1 MPSPLKPGKAVH
13 DMLEKTS
20 KTFIRIMLGI
30 YMLLLGLGVLL
41 GTLGKLANPS
51 YILEFLAAAA
61 FFLCLWFFRDK
72 LGKFLENVH
81 LPGTF
86 ITGLIL
92 SFFCLLLNL
101 AWVLVFQ
108 IEPTVDFQTF
118 YDTALA
124 IARNERVDMLYI
136 GLFPHI
142 LGYSTFLGLMMRLL
156 GESAMLAPVLNV
168 VLTLISGLCI
178 YILCLR
184 WLELKAAAAAFF
196 LWSICPSK
204 LMYNAMVMSEPLY
217 TCLILLFLLLLSLAL
232 DRKLHRRLRLLAAIP
247 LGLACGA
254 LLLAVNATR
263 PVAVIL
269 FVAFFIWALLLRG
282 RQLKELKGWLVL
294 AAFTL
299 SMFGAYSYCD
309 RQWFRWEY
317 LHIFERTS
325 DIPAYNIYVGLNMDS
340 LGSYS
345 EEDMDTL
352 MNYRY
357 QGGAVYAQEQMLE
370 EVKERLSSGEIDFP
384 RLFAAKLAK
393 LMGNDEGGAFY
404 AQAEL
409 SPLAFKLSSAV
420 SNVFYYFVVLLS
432 LFGALRLFKKPV
444 FSTVYLAPLYSIGL
458 ILAHLIVEVSGRYKY
473 SLIPMLI
480 IMAVFAFGEFET
492 KDMMNAEK
500 D

>member
-1 MPSPLKPGKAVH
+1 MS
-13 DMLEKTS
+13 EKIS
-20 KTFIRIMLGI
+20 KFLIRIMLLI
-30 YMLLLGLGVLL
+30 YIGLLGLGVFL
-41 GTLGKLANPS
+41 GTFGKLESPS
-51 YILEFLAAAA
+51 YILAFALALAMLA
-61 FFLCLWFFRDK
+61 LIWVFRQR
-72 LGKFLENVH
+72 LGRLLGRIR
-81 LPGTF
+81 LPGPF
-86 ITGLIL
+86 LTGLVL
-92 SFFCLLLNL
+92 SLFCLLLNL
-101 AWVLVFQ
+101 AWVLYFQ

-118 YDTALA
+118 NDTALA

-282 RQLKELKGWLVL
+282 RQLKELKSWLVL

>member
-1 MPSPLKPGKAVH
+1 MS
-13 DMLEKTS
+13 EKIS
-20 KTFIRIMLGI
+20 KFFIRIMLLI
-30 YMLLLGLGVLL
+30 YIGLLGLGVFL
-41 GTLGKLANPS
+41 GTFGKLESPS
-51 YILEFLAAAA
+51 YILAFALALAMLA
-61 FFLCLWFFRDK
+61 LIWVFRQR
-72 LGKFLENVH
+72 LGRLLGRIR
-81 LPGTF
+81 LPGPF
-86 ITGLIL
+86 LTGLVL
-92 SFFCLLLNL
+92 SLFCLLLNL
-101 AWVLVFQ
+101 AWVLYFQ

-118 YDTALA
+118 NDTALA

-317 LHIFERTS
+317 LHIFEETS

-345 EEDMDTL
+345 EEDMDKL
-352 MNYRY
+352 MSYRY
-357 QGGAVYAQEQMLE
+357 QGDAVYAQEQMLK
-370 EVKERLSSGEIDFP
+370 EVEKRLSSGEINFP
-384 RLFAAKLAK
+384 KLFSAKLAK

-404 AQAEL
+404 AQGEL
-409 SPLAFKLSSAV
+409 SPLAFKLSSAI
-420 SNVFYYFVVLLS
+420 SNVYYYFLALLS
-432 LFGALRLFKKPV
+432 LLGAAVLFRRPV
-444 FSTVYLAPLYSIGL
+444 FASVYMAPLYSIGL

-480 IMAVFAFGEFET
+480 IVASFALQEFKKTDVTET
-492 KDMMNAEK
+492 KKA
-500 D
+500 

>member
-1 MPSPLKPGKAVH
+1 MS
-13 DMLEKTS
+13 EKIS
-20 KTFIRIMLGI
+20 KFFIRIMLLI
-30 YMLLLGLGVLL
+30 YIGLLGLGVFL
-41 GTLGKLANPS
+41 GTFGKLESPS
-51 YILEFLAAAA
+51 YILAFALALAMLA
-61 FFLCLWFFRDK
+61 LIWVFRQR
-72 LGKFLENVH
+72 LGRLLGRIR
-81 LPGTF
+81 LPGPF
-86 ITGLIL
+86 LTGLVL
-92 SFFCLLLNL
+92 SLFCLLLNL
-101 AWVLVFQ
+101 AWVLYFQ

-118 YDTALA
+118 NDTALA

-269 FVAFFIWALLLRG
+269 FVAFVIWALLLRG

-317 LHIFERTS
+317 LHIFEETS

>member
-1 MPSPLKPGKAVH
+1 
-13 DMLEKTS
+13 ML
-20 KTFIRIMLGI
+20 LI
-30 YMLLLGLGVLL
+30 YIGLLGLGVFL
-41 GTLGKLANPS
+41 GTFGKLESPS
-51 YILEFLAAAA
+51 YILAFALALAMLA
-61 FFLCLWFFRDK
+61 LIWVFRQR
-72 LGKFLENVH
+72 LGRLLGRIR
-81 LPGTF
+81 LPGPF
-86 ITGLIL
+86 LTGLVL
-92 SFFCLLLNL
+92 SLFCLLLNL
-101 AWVLVFQ
+101 AWVLYFQ

-118 YDTALA
+118 NDTALA

-370 EVKERLSSGEIDFP
+370 
-384 RLFAAKLAK
+384 
-393 LMGNDEGGAFY
+393 
-404 AQAEL
+404 
-409 SPLAFKLSSAV
+409 
-420 SNVFYYFVVLLS
+420 
-432 LFGALRLFKKPV
+432 
-444 FSTVYLAPLYSIGL
+444 
-458 ILAHLIVEVSGRYKY
+458 
-473 SLIPMLI
+473 
-480 IMAVFAFGEFET
+480 
-492 KDMMNAEK
+492 
-500 D
+500 

>member
-1 MPSPLKPGKAVH
+1 MS
-13 DMLEKTS
+13 EKIS
-20 KTFIRIMLGI
+20 KFLIRIMLLI
-30 YMLLLGLGVLL
+30 YIGLLGLGVFL
-41 GTLGKLANPS
+41 GTFGKLESPS
-51 YILEFLAAAA
+51 YILAFALALAMLA
-61 FFLCLWFFRDK
+61 LIWVFRQR
-72 LGKFLENVH
+72 LGRLLGRIR
-81 LPGTF
+81 LPGPF
-86 ITGLIL
+86 LTGLVL
-92 SFFCLLLNL
+92 SLFCLLLNL
-101 AWVLVFQ
+101 AWVLYFQ

-118 YDTALA
+118 NDTALA

-254 LLLAVNATR
+254 LLLAVNVTR

>member
-1 MPSPLKPGKAVH
+1 MS
-13 DMLEKTS
+13 EKIS
-20 KTFIRIMLGI
+20 KFLIRIMLLI
-30 YMLLLGLGVLL
+30 YIGLLGLGVFL
-41 GTLGKLANPS
+41 GTFGKLDSPS
-51 YILEFLAAAA
+51 YILAFALALAMLA
-61 FFLCLWFFRDK
+61 LIWVFRQR
-72 LGKFLENVH
+72 LGRLLGRIR
-81 LPGTF
+81 LPGPF
-86 ITGLIL
+86 LTGLVL
-92 SFFCLLLNL
+92 SLFCLLLNL
-101 AWVLVFQ
+101 AWVLYFQ

-118 YDTALA
+118 NDTALA

-254 LLLAVNATR
+254 LLLAVNVTR

-317 LHIFERTS
+317 LHIFEETS

>member
-1 MPSPLKPGKAVH
+1 MS
-13 DMLEKTS
+13 EKIS
-20 KTFIRIMLGI
+20 KFFIRIMLLI
-30 YMLLLGLGVLL
+30 YIGLLGLGVFL
-41 GTLGKLANPS
+41 GTFGKLESPS
-51 YILEFLAAAA
+51 YILAFALALAMLA
-61 FFLCLWFFRDK
+61 LIWVFRQR
-72 LGKFLENVH
+72 LGRLLGRIR
-81 LPGTF
+81 LPGPF
-86 ITGLIL
+86 LTGLVL
-92 SFFCLLLNL
+92 SLFCLLLNL
-101 AWVLVFQ
+101 AWVLYFQ

-118 YDTALA
+118 NDTALA

-370 EVKERLSSGEIDFP
+370 EVKERLSSGEINFP
-384 RLFAAKLAK
+384 KLFSAKLAK

>member
-1 MPSPLKPGKAVH
+1 MS
-13 DMLEKTS
+13 EKIS
-20 KTFIRIMLGI
+20 KFFIRIMLLI
-30 YMLLLGLGVLL
+30 YIGLLGLGVFL
-41 GTLGKLANPS
+41 GTFGKLESPS
-51 YILEFLAAAA
+51 YILAFALALAMLA
-61 FFLCLWFFRDK
+61 LIWVFRQR
-72 LGKFLENVH
+72 LGRLLGRIR
-81 LPGTF
+81 LPGPF
-86 ITGLIL
+86 LTGLVL
-92 SFFCLLLNL
+92 SLFCLLLNL
-101 AWVLVFQ
+101 AWVLYFQ

-118 YDTALA
+118 NDTALA

-370 EVKERLSSGEIDFP
+370 EVKERLSSGEINFP

>member
-1 MPSPLKPGKAVH
+1 MS
-13 DMLEKTS
+13 EKIS
-20 KTFIRIMLGI
+20 KFLIRIMLLI
-30 YMLLLGLGVLL
+30 YIGLLGLGVFL
-41 GTLGKLANPS
+41 GTFGKLESPS
-51 YILEFLAAAA
+51 YILAFALALAMLA
-61 FFLCLWFFRDK
+61 LIWVFRQR
-72 LGKFLENVH
+72 LGRLLGRIR
-81 LPGTF
+81 LPGPF
-86 ITGLIL
+86 LTGLVL
-92 SFFCLLLNL
+92 SLFCLLLNL
-101 AWVLVFQ
+101 AWVLYFQ

-118 YDTALA
+118 NDTALA

-420 SNVFYYFVVLLS
+420 SNVFYYFVMLLS

>member
-1 MPSPLKPGKAVH
+1 MS
-13 DMLEKTS
+13 EKIS
-20 KTFIRIMLGI
+20 KFLIRIMLLI
-30 YMLLLGLGVLL
+30 YIGLLGLGVFL
-41 GTLGKLANPS
+41 GTFGKLESPS
-51 YILEFLAAAA
+51 YILAFALALAMLA
-61 FFLCLWFFRDK
+61 LIWVFRQR
-72 LGKFLENVH
+72 LGRLLGRIR
-81 LPGTF
+81 LPGPF
-86 ITGLIL
+86 LTGLVL
-92 SFFCLLLNL
+92 SLFCLLLNL
-101 AWVLVFQ
+101 AWVLYFQ

-118 YDTALA
+118 NDTALA

-317 LHIFERTS
+317 LHIFEQTS

>member
-1 MPSPLKPGKAVH
+1 MS
-13 DMLEKTS
+13 EKIS
-20 KTFIRIMLGI
+20 KFFIRIMLLI
-30 YMLLLGLGVLL
+30 YIGLLGLGVFL
-41 GTLGKLANPS
+41 GTFGKLESPS
-51 YILEFLAAAA
+51 YILAFALALAMLA
-61 FFLCLWFFRDK
+61 LIWVFRQR
-72 LGKFLENVH
+72 LGRLLGRIR
-81 LPGTF
+81 LPGPF
-86 ITGLIL
+86 LTGLVL
-92 SFFCLLLNL
+92 SLFCLLLNL
-101 AWVLVFQ
+101 AWVLYFQ

-118 YDTALA
+118 NDTALA

-282 RQLKELKGWLVL
+282 RQLKELKSWLVL

>member
-1 MPSPLKPGKAVH
+1 MS
-13 DMLEKTS
+13 EKIS
-20 KTFIRIMLGI
+20 KFLIRIMLLI
-30 YMLLLGLGVLL
+30 YIGLLGLGVFL
-41 GTLGKLANPS
+41 GTFGKLESPS
-51 YILEFLAAAA
+51 YILAFALALAMLA
-61 FFLCLWFFRDK
+61 LIWVFRQR
-72 LGKFLENVH
+72 LGRLLGRIR
-81 LPGTF
+81 LPGPF
-86 ITGLIL
+86 LTGLVL
-92 SFFCLLLNL
+92 SLFCLLLNL
-101 AWVLVFQ
+101 AWVLYFQ

-118 YDTALA
+118 NDTALA

-317 LHIFERTS
+317 LHIFEETS

>member
-1 MPSPLKPGKAVH
+1 MS
-13 DMLEKTS
+13 EKIS
-20 KTFIRIMLGI
+20 KFLIRIMLLI
-30 YMLLLGLGVLL
+30 YIGLLGLGVFL
-41 GTLGKLANPS
+41 GTFGKLESPS
-51 YILEFLAAAA
+51 YILAFALALAMLA
-61 FFLCLWFFRDK
+61 LIWVFRQR
-72 LGKFLENVH
+72 LGRLLGRIR
-81 LPGTF
+81 LPGPF
-86 ITGLIL
+86 LTGLVL
-92 SFFCLLLNL
+92 SLFCLLLNL
-101 AWVLVFQ
+101 AWVLYFQ

-118 YDTALA
+118 NDTALA

-254 LLLAVNATR
+254 LLLAVNVTR

-370 EVKERLSSGEIDFP
+370 EVKERLSSGEINFP

>member
-1 MPSPLKPGKAVH
+1 MS
-13 DMLEKTS
+13 EKIS
-20 KTFIRIMLGI
+20 KFFIRIMLLI
-30 YMLLLGLGVLL
+30 YIGLPGLGVFL
-41 GTLGKLANPS
+41 GTFGKLESPS
-51 YILEFLAAAA
+51 YILAFALALAMLA
-61 FFLCLWFFRDK
+61 LIWVFRQR
-72 LGKFLENVH
+72 LGRLLGRIR
-81 LPGTF
+81 LPGPF
-86 ITGLIL
+86 LTGLVL
-92 SFFCLLLNL
+92 SLFCLLLNL
-101 AWVLVFQ
+101 AWVLYFQ

-118 YDTALA
+118 NDTALA

-269 FVAFFIWALLLRG
+269 FVAFVIWALLLRG

-317 LHIFERTS
+317 LHIFEETS

-370 EVKERLSSGEIDFP
+370 EVKERLSSGEINFP

>member
-1 MPSPLKPGKAVH
+1 MS
-13 DMLEKTS
+13 EKIS
-20 KTFIRIMLGI
+20 KFFIRIMLLI
-30 YMLLLGLGVLL
+30 YIGLLGLGVFL
-41 GTLGKLANPS
+41 GTFGKLESPS
-51 YILEFLAAAA
+51 YILAFALALAMLA
-61 FFLCLWFFRDK
+61 LIWVFRQR
-72 LGKFLENVH
+72 LGRLLGRIR
-81 LPGTF
+81 LPGPF
-86 ITGLIL
+86 LTGLVL
-92 SFFCLLLNL
+92 SLFCLLLNL
-101 AWVLVFQ
+101 AWVLYFQ

-118 YDTALA
+118 NDTALA

-142 LGYSTFLGLMMRLL
+142 LGYSTFLGLMIRLL

>member
-1 MPSPLKPGKAVH
+1 MS
-13 DMLEKTS
+13 EKIS
-20 KTFIRIMLGI
+20 KFLIRIMLLI
-30 YMLLLGLGVLL
+30 YIGLLGLGVFL
-41 GTLGKLANPS
+41 GTFGKLESPS
-51 YILEFLAAAA
+51 YILAFALALAMLA
-61 FFLCLWFFRDK
+61 LIWVFRQR
-72 LGKFLENVH
+72 LGRLLGRIR
-81 LPGTF
+81 LPGPF
-86 ITGLIL
+86 LTGLVL
-92 SFFCLLLNL
+92 SLFCLLLNL
-101 AWVLVFQ
+101 AWVLYFQ

-118 YDTALA
+118 NDTALA

-247 LGLACGA
+247 LGLTCGA

>member
-1 MPSPLKPGKAVH
+1 MS
-13 DMLEKTS
+13 EKIS
-20 KTFIRIMLGI
+20 KFFIRIMLLI
-30 YMLLLGLGVLL
+30 YIGLLGLGVFL
-41 GTLGKLANPS
+41 GTFGKLESPS
-51 YILEFLAAAA
+51 YILAFALALAMLA
-61 FFLCLWFFRDK
+61 LIWVFRQR
-72 LGKFLENVH
+72 LGRLLGRIR
-81 LPGTF
+81 LPGPF
-86 ITGLIL
+86 LTGLVL
-92 SFFCLLLNL
+92 SLFCLLLNL
-101 AWVLVFQ
+101 AWVLYFQ

-118 YDTALA
+118 NDTALA

-480 IMAVFAFGEFET
+480 IMAVFAFGEFEA

>member
-1 MPSPLKPGKAVH
+1 MS
-13 DMLEKTS
+13 EKIS
-20 KTFIRIMLGI
+20 KFFIRIMLLI
-30 YMLLLGLGVLL
+30 YIGLLGLGVFL
-41 GTLGKLANPS
+41 GTFGKLESPS
-51 YILEFLAAAA
+51 YILAFALALAMLA
-61 FFLCLWFFRDK
+61 LIWVFRQR
-72 LGKFLENVH
+72 LGRLLGRIR
-81 LPGTF
+81 LPGPF
-86 ITGLIL
+86 LTGLVL
-92 SFFCLLLNL
+92 SLFCLLLNL
-101 AWVLVFQ
+101 AWVLYFQ

-118 YDTALA
+118 NDTALA

-217 TCLILLFLLLLSLAL
+217 TCLILLFLLLLSLGL
-232 DRKLHRRLRLLAAIP
+232 DTKLHRRLRLLAAIP

-325 DIPAYNIYVGLNMDS
+325 DIPAYNIYVGLNIDS

-345 EEDMDTL
+345 EQDMDTL

>member
-1 MPSPLKPGKAVH
+1 MS
-13 DMLEKTS
+13 EKIS
-20 KTFIRIMLGI
+20 KFLIRIMLLI
-30 YMLLLGLGVLL
+30 YIGLLGLGVFL
-41 GTLGKLANPS
+41 GTFGKLESPS
-51 YILEFLAAAA
+51 YILAFALALAMLA
-61 FFLCLWFFRDK
+61 LIWVFRQR
-72 LGKFLENVH
+72 LGRLLGRIR
-81 LPGTF
+81 LPGPF
-86 ITGLIL
+86 LTGLVL
-92 SFFCLLLNL
+92 SLFCLLLNL
-101 AWVLVFQ
+101 AWVLYFQ

-118 YDTALA
+118 NDTALA

-254 LLLAVNATR
+254 LLLAVNVTR

-317 LHIFERTS
+317 LHIFEETS

>member
-1 MPSPLKPGKAVH
+1 MS
-13 DMLEKTS
+13 EKIS
-20 KTFIRIMLGI
+20 KFFIRIMLLI
-30 YMLLLGLGVLL
+30 YIGLLGLGVFL
-41 GTLGKLANPS
+41 GTFGKLESPS
-51 YILEFLAAAA
+51 YILAFALALAMLA
-61 FFLCLWFFRDK
+61 LIWVFRQR
-72 LGKFLENVH
+72 LGRLLGRIR
-81 LPGTF
+81 LPGPF
-86 ITGLIL
+86 LTGLVL
-92 SFFCLLLNL
+92 SLFCLLLNL
-101 AWVLVFQ
+101 AWVLYFQ

-118 YDTALA
+118 NDTALA

-247 LGLACGA
+247 LGLTCGA

>member
-1 MPSPLKPGKAVH
+1 MS
-13 DMLEKTS
+13 EKIS
-20 KTFIRIMLGI
+20 KFLIRIMLLI
-30 YMLLLGLGVLL
+30 YIGLLGLGVFL
-41 GTLGKLANPS
+41 GTFGKLESPS
-51 YILEFLAAAA
+51 YILAFALALAMLA
-61 FFLCLWFFRDK
+61 LIWVFRQR
-72 LGKFLENVH
+72 LGRLLGRIR
-81 LPGTF
+81 LPGPF
-86 ITGLIL
+86 LTGLVL
-92 SFFCLLLNL
+92 SLFCLLLNL
-101 AWVLVFQ
+101 AWVLYFQ

-118 YDTALA
+118 NDTALA

-317 LHIFERTS
+317 LHIFEETS

-370 EVKERLSSGEIDFP
+370 EVKERLSSGEINFP

>member
-1 MPSPLKPGKAVH
+1 MS
-13 DMLEKTS
+13 EKIS
-20 KTFIRIMLGI
+20 KFFIRIMLLI
-30 YMLLLGLGVLL
+30 YIGLLGLGVFL
-41 GTLGKLANPS
+41 GTFGKLESPS
-51 YILEFLAAAA
+51 YILAFALALAMLA
-61 FFLCLWFFRDK
+61 LIWVFRQR
-72 LGKFLENVH
+72 LGRLLGRIR
-81 LPGTF
+81 LPGPF
-86 ITGLIL
+86 LTGLVL
-92 SFFCLLLNL
+92 SLFCLLLNL
-101 AWVLVFQ
+101 AWVLYFQ

-118 YDTALA
+118 NDTALA

>member
-1 MPSPLKPGKAVH
+1 MS
-13 DMLEKTS
+13 EKIS
-20 KTFIRIMLGI
+20 KFFIRIMLLI
-30 YMLLLGLGVLL
+30 YIGLLGLGVFL
-41 GTLGKLANPS
+41 GTFGKLESPS
-51 YILEFLAAAA
+51 YILAFALALAMLA
-61 FFLCLWFFRDK
+61 LIWVFRQR
-72 LGKFLENVH
+72 LGRLLGRIR
-81 LPGTF
+81 LPGPF
-86 ITGLIL
+86 LTGLVL
-92 SFFCLLLNL
+92 SLFCLLLNL
-101 AWVLVFQ
+101 AWVLYFQ

-118 YDTALA
+118 NDTALA

-232 DRKLHRRLRLLAAIP
+232 DRKLRRRLRLLAAIP

-254 LLLAVNATR
+254 LLLAVNVTR

>member
-1 MPSPLKPGKAVH
+1 MS
-13 DMLEKTS
+13 EKIS
-20 KTFIRIMLGI
+20 KFLIRIMLLI
-30 YMLLLGLGVLL
+30 YIGLLGLGVFL
-41 GTLGKLANPS
+41 GTFGKLESPS
-51 YILEFLAAAA
+51 YILAFALALAMLA
-61 FFLCLWFFRDK
+61 LIWVFRQR
-72 LGKFLENVH
+72 LGRLLGRIR
-81 LPGTF
+81 LPGPF
-86 ITGLIL
+86 LTGLVL
-92 SFFCLLLNL
+92 SLFCLLLNL
-101 AWVLVFQ
+101 AWVLYFQ

-118 YDTALA
+118 NDTALA

-309 RQWFRWEY
+309 WQWFRWEY
-317 LHIFERTS
+317 LHIFEETS

>member
-1 MPSPLKPGKAVH
+1 MS
-13 DMLEKTS
+13 EKIS
-20 KTFIRIMLGI
+20 KFLIRIMLLI
-30 YMLLLGLGVLL
+30 YIGLLGLGVFL
-41 GTLGKLANPS
+41 GTFGKLESPS
-51 YILEFLAAAA
+51 YILAFALALAMLA
-61 FFLCLWFFRDK
+61 LIWVFRQR
-72 LGKFLENVH
+72 LGRLLGRIR
-81 LPGTF
+81 LPGPF
-86 ITGLIL
+86 LTGLVL
-92 SFFCLLLNL
+92 SLFCLLLNL
-101 AWVLVFQ
+101 AWVLYFQ

-118 YDTALA
+118 NDTALA

>member
-1 MPSPLKPGKAVH
+1 MS
-13 DMLEKTS
+13 EKIS
-20 KTFIRIMLGI
+20 KFFIRIMLLI
-30 YMLLLGLGVLL
+30 YIGLLGLGVFL
-41 GTLGKLANPS
+41 GTFGKLESPS
-51 YILEFLAAAA
+51 YILAFALALAMLA
-61 FFLCLWFFRDK
+61 LIWVFRQR
-72 LGKFLENVH
+72 LGRLLGRIR
-81 LPGTF
+81 LPGPF
-86 ITGLIL
+86 LTGLVL
-92 SFFCLLLNL
+92 SLFCLLLNL
-101 AWVLVFQ
+101 AWVLYFQ

-118 YDTALA
+118 NDTALA

-254 LLLAVNATR
+254 LLLAVNVTR

-409 SPLAFKLSSAV
+409 SPLAFKLSSAI
-420 SNVFYYFVVLLS
+420 SNVYYYFLALLS
-432 LFGALRLFKKPV
+432 LLGAAVLFRRPV
-444 FSTVYLAPLYSIGL
+444 FASVYMAPLYSIGL

-480 IMAVFAFGEFET
+480 IVASFALQEFKKTDVTEI
-492 KDMMNAEK
+492 KKA
-500 D
+500 

>member
-1 MPSPLKPGKAVH
+1 MS
-13 DMLEKTS
+13 EKIS
-20 KTFIRIMLGI
+20 KFFIRIMLLI
-30 YMLLLGLGVLL
+30 YIGLLGLGVFL
-41 GTLGKLANPS
+41 GTFGKLESPS
-51 YILEFLAAAA
+51 YILAFALALAMLA
-61 FFLCLWFFRDK
+61 LIWVFRQR
-72 LGKFLENVH
+72 LGRLLGRIR
-81 LPGTF
+81 LPGPF
-86 ITGLIL
+86 LTGLVL
-92 SFFCLLLNL
+92 SLFCLLLNL
-101 AWVLVFQ
+101 AWVLYFQ

-118 YDTALA
+118 NDTALA

-317 LHIFERTS
+317 LHIFEETS

-370 EVKERLSSGEIDFP
+370 EVKERLSSGEINFP